1 MNTPYPLPE
10 AAPERVVYVRP
21 VAVSELPD
29 EVQSK
34 LPPLEQIYAL
44 HAPDGAR
51 LALVADRA
59 QAFALARQNDLN
71 AVNVH

>member
-1 MNTPYPLPE
+1 MNTPYPLQD
-10 AAPERVVYVRP
+10 AAPDRLVYVRP
-21 VAVSELPD
+21 VAVAELPH
-29 EVQSK
+29 EVQSQ
-34 LPPLEQIYAL
+34 LPALERIYAL